1 MQPKALNCRR
11 HALVCVGVFM
21 AWSDRVSTTEKKRIR
36 GFRALLLG
44 LIMAA
49 GMVALV
55 AGLRGQSAQFMA
67 EHWRAKLNQVPD
79 DRVSVLLES
88 VAELGEP
95 GIPVLVE
102 AFGSQR
108 ESVARAGKQILIE
121 EVSRWELLSSA
132 DASRR
137 LAILAESLA
146 DRIEQFGPTAR
157 SDAAELAT
165 RILLWPLDD
174 KSVDRG
180 RVAQWCDRVLRV
192 SAGERRLLDAHHRSG
207 GVSRLL
213 VGGDAAE
220 TYGGDFEESAV
231 AALGP
236 GAPDTVPAAV
246 TAEAEPESLPSYESP
261 TIVQLR
267 GDHPDNATRIH
278 VANVPRG
285 EPRKQIGIEV
295 TPLERLAQ
303 LFSMG
308 EASTQETQALD
319 ANAPG
324 VQDQPHDWSAEPDP
338 VVDSLR
344 RANTITVMKQLRSAD
359 ERVAAAAEVEL
370 RRRGFFGAHLE
381 LARRLFH
388 PDPSV
393 RKRVGRAVL
402 ETADV
407 NPVPWLVE
415 LSRDDDPEVRLTAVT
430 LMATTGEPTLMSNI
444 EEIARRDPSER
455 VRRQAQRIAEHRR
468 QTMH

>member
-1 MQPKALNCRR
+1 M
-11 HALVCVGVFM
+11 FM
-21 AWSDRVSTTEKKRIR
+21 AWPDRVSTTKKNRIR
-36 GFRALLLG
+36 GPLVLFLG

-55 AGLRGQSAQFMA
+55 VGPRGHFGRLMA

-79 DRVSVLLES
+79 DRLPVLLDG

-108 ESVARAGKQILIE
+108 ESVAREGKQRLLE
-121 EVSRWELLSSA
+121 EVSRWELLSSPE
-132 DASRR
+132 ASRR

-146 DRIEQFGPTAR
+146 DQIDQFGPTAK

-180 RVAQWCDRVLRV
+180 RVAQWCDRILRV
-192 SAGERRLLDAHHRSG
+192 SAPERRTLDEHHRSG
-207 GVSRLL
+207 GVTRLL
-213 VGGDAAE
+213 VGGDPAETYPANLEQSMVAAE
-220 TYGGDFEESAV
+220 TK
-231 AALGP
+231 
-236 GAPDTVPAAV
+236 
-246 TAEAEPESLPSYESP
+246 PESLSPREFP
-261 TIVQLR
+261 TIMQLR
-267 GDHPDNATRIH
+267 GDDSDNATRLR
-278 VANVPRG
+278 VANVPRD
-285 EPRKQIGIEV
+285 EPRKQIGV
-295 TPLERLAQ
+295 KVPPMQRLAQ
-303 LFSMG
+303 LFSVG
-308 EASTQETQALD
+308 GDNTQETRASSSVAETGTLD
-319 ANAPG
+319 PKAPG
-324 VQDQPHDWSAEPDP
+324 RQEETDDRLAEPDNI
-338 VVDSLR
+338 VNSLR

-359 ERVAAAAEVEL
+359 QRIATAAEVEL
-370 RRRGFFGAHLE
+370 TQRGFSGAHLE

-388 PDPSV
+388 PDPTV
-393 RKRVGRAVL
+393 RKRIGRAAL
-402 ETADV
+402 ETPGI

-430 LMATTGEPTLMSNI
+430 LMATTGEPTLISNI

-468 QTMH
+468 QTMY

>member
-1 MQPKALNCRR
+1 
-11 HALVCVGVFM
+11 M
-21 AWSDRVSTTEKKRIR
+21 AWPDRVSTTEKNRIR
-36 GFRALLLG
+36 GPRALLLG

-49 GMVALV
+49 GLIALV
-55 AGLRGQSAQFMA
+55 AGFRGHFARLMA
-67 EHWRAKLNQVPD
+67 EHWQAKLNRVSD
-79 DRVSVLLES
+79 DRVPVLLAA

-102 AFGSQR
+102 AFGSRR

-121 EVSRWELLSSA
+121 EVSRWELLSSPE
-132 DASRR
+132 ASRR

-146 DRIEQFGPTAR
+146 DRIDQFGPTAR

-180 RVAQWCDRVLRV
+180 RVAQWCDRILRV
-192 SAGERRLLDAHHRSG
+192 SAPERRTLDEHYRSG
-207 GVSRLL
+207 GVTRLL
-213 VGGDAAE
+213 VGGDPAE
-220 TYGGDFEESAV
+220 TYAANLDRSMV
-231 AALGP
+231 AAVGLG
-236 GAPDTVPAAV
+236 AADTVPAAV
-246 TAEAEPESLPSYESP
+246 AAESEPESLPSQESP

-267 GDHPDNATRIH
+267 GDHPDNATRLR
-278 VANVPRG
+278 VANEPHG
-285 EPRKQIGIEV
+285 EPRKHIGIEV

-303 LFSMG
+303 LFSASG
-308 EASTQETQALD
+308 ENAQKTRASSSVAETQPLD
-319 ANAPG
+319 P
-324 VQDQPHDWSAEPDP
+324 PAEPDP

-344 RANTITVMKQLRSAD
+344 RADTITVMKQLRSAD
-359 ERVAAAAEVEL
+359 GRVAAAAEVEL
-370 RRRGFFGAHLE
+370 TRRGFSGAHLE

-393 RKRVGRAVL
+393 RKQVGRTAL
-402 ETADV
+402 ETPDV

-430 LMATTGEPTLMSNI
+430 LMATTGEPALMNNI
-444 EEIARRDPSER
+444 EEIAGRDPSER

-468 QTMH
+468 QTMY